1 MTAPARPEDLLR
13 LLGAM
18 RSARG
23 RLSLGVAA
31 GAGALMAGIGLT
43 ATAAWLIARAAEQ
56 PPVLALTV
64 AVVAVRFFGVSR
76 PVLRYVER
84 LLCHDAALRA
94 TGDLRAAVFA
104 GLVPLTP
111 TRLAA
116 RRRGD
121 LLAGVVSDVGAV
133 EDLTLRVLEPVAVA
147 AVVSA
152 TCVAVAAQI
161 LPSFG
166 LVLLAAMVVAGVA
179 APVTSALASRRA
191 LAALAPRRAALSTAV
206 VDLLEGAPDLIAV
219 GAAER
224 TLRSIDELDSLVTAV
239 ARRAAWSAGLG
250 SAVGVGAAGTAVWG
264 SAVVGASAVRSGD
277 LRATLLA
284 VVVLLPLAAFEALV
298 PLPSA
303 AVLLAHARR
312 GARRLLALL
321 DAEPAAADPSSPF
334 PLPGPPYDLVLRDV
348 RVGWPGGPAVL
359 DGLCLSVPA
368 GRHVA
373 VIGESG
379 SGKSTL
385 AALLLRFLCAQSG
398 QTLIAGCDVRRLSGD
413 DVRRV
418 VGLVADDAHIF
429 GSDLRAN
436 LALALPGA
444 SDVQLVT
451 ALRDAFLG
459 EWYDSLPQG
468 LDTFLGEGG
477 SRVSGGE
484 RRRIALARALLADSP
499 VLVLDEPTE
508 GLDEATAEGVMT
520 DLLRSA
526 RGRTVLLLTHRTEGL
541 DLVDEV
547 LELRSGR
554 LSRAR
559 LTTYG

>member
-1 MTAPARPEDLLR
+1 
-13 LLGAM
+13 
-18 RSARG
+18 
-23 RLSLGVAA
+23 VAA
-31 GAGALMAGIGLT
+31 GAGALLAGVGLT

-64 AVVAVRFFGVSR
+64 AVVAVRFFGVAR

-84 LLCHDAALRA
+84 LVCHDAALRA

-104 GLVPLTP
+104 GLVRLTP
-111 TRLAA
+111 ARLGA
-116 RRRGD
+116 RGRGD
-121 LLAGVVSDVGAV
+121 LLAGVVSDVTAV

-166 LVLLAAMVVAGVA
+166 AVLLVVMVVAGIA
-179 APVTSALASRRA
+179 APATSALASRRA
-191 LAALAPRRAALSTAV
+191 LAALAPRRAALSAAV
-206 VDLLEGAPDLIAV
+206 VALLAGAPDLIAM

-224 TLRSIDELDSLVTAV
+224 SLRSVDELDSLVTAV

-250 SAVGVGAAGTAVWG
+250 SAVGVGAAGAAVWG
-264 SAVVGASAVRSGD
+264 SAVVGTSALRAGD
-277 LRATLLA
+277 LRGTALA
-284 VVVLLPLAAFEALV
+284 VVVLMPLAAFEALV

-303 AVLLAHARR
+303 AVLLAHGRR
-312 GARRLLALL
+312 AAQRLVAVL
-321 DAEPAAADPSSPF
+321 DAEPAVAEPSNPV
-334 PLPGPPYDLVLRDV
+334 PLPGPPYDVVLRDV
-348 RVGWPGGPAVL
+348 RAGWPGGAPAVF

-373 VIGESG
+373 VVGESG

-385 AALLLRFLCAQSG
+385 AALLLRFVCAESG
-398 QTLIAGCDVRRLSGD
+398 QTLLAGCDLRRLSGD
-413 DVRRV
+413 DVRRA
-418 VGLVADDAHIF
+418 VGLVADDAHVF

-436 LALALPGA
+436 LALARPGA
-444 SDVQLVT
+444 PDARLVD
-451 ALRDAFLG
+451 ALRAAALG
-459 EWYDSLPQG
+459 TWYDGLPDG
-468 LDTFLGEGG
+468 LDTFLGQGG
-477 SRVSGGE
+477 TTVSGGE
-484 RRRIALARALLADSP
+484 RRRIALARALLADPP

-508 GLDEATAEGVMT
+508 GLDEATAEAVMR

-547 LELRSGR
+547 HELRSGR
-554 LSRAR
+554 LTRVH
-559 LTTYG
+559 LTSYG